1 MEKNFGLQVKK
12 LRDGYKRFQN
22 KIEYKLFVVWKNKQ
36 YKKFFKHSNYDFDF
50 CSCLLFLETK
60 FTCMG
65 LYFAKY
71 GICVDHKIQARQ
83 MWKARNLLRT
93 YLKADTIAQELC
105 QKEFFK
111 KFGCR
116 YEKELV
122 CHNKDSGMYGIGFVC
137 TSQVENKE
145 EAEEFWNSLN
155 EWEMART
162 IEINSKNLLFEFISE
177 NLENWWD

>member
-1 MEKNFGLQVKK
+1 MKKNFELLVKK
-12 LRDGYKRFQN
+12 LRKDYKNLQN

-36 YKKFFKHSNYDFDF
+36 YRKFFKHANYDSDF
-50 CSCLLFLETK
+50 CSYLLFLEIK

-65 LYFAKY
+65 LHFAKY
-71 GICVDHKIQARQ
+71 GICEDNKIQARQ
-83 MWKARNLLRT
+83 MWKARNLLKS
-93 YLKADTIAQELC
+93 YLNASTIAHEIC

-116 YEKELV
+116 YEAELASRK
-122 CHNKDSGMYGIGFVC
+122 NDSGTYSIDFVC

-145 EAEEFWNSLN
+145 EADEFWKSLK
-155 EWEMART
+155 EWELART
-162 IEINSKNLLFEFISE
+162 IEVNSKKLLFEYISE